1 MTTWNAKHIRA
12 TLATAAAENPA
23 RDYALHPVLS
33 EAAVA
38 DFEAQHGITLPEDY
52 RTFLLQ
58 VGNGGAGP
66 DYGVYPLADTE
77 PSSTGTLEI
86 AEIGC
91 GHYHHLV
98 LTGPSRG
105 RIWLDQDSGEG
116 SAANFHDWYLAWLAA
131 L

>member
-1 MTTWNAKHIRA
+1 MTTWNAQHIHA
-12 TLATAAAENPA
+12 TLAAAAAKDPA
-23 RDYALHPVLS
+23 GDYALHPVLS

-38 DFEAQHGITLPEDY
+38 DFEAQHGITLPTDY
-52 RTFLLQ
+52 RDFLLQ

-66 DYGVYPLADTE
+66 DYGVYPLADTV
-77 PSSTGTLEI
+77 PSSTDTLEI

-105 RIWLDQDSGEG
+105 RIWLDPNSGKG
-116 SAANFHDWYLAWLAA
+116 SAANFHDWYLTWLAA